1 MPDVML
7 MRTTPALLSL
17 IAAHTRLGRKS
28 FGPFQIDIEAGER
41 IAILGPSGA
50 GKSTLLRLMAGELP
64 CSAGSAALDG
74 KLLSR
79 SDLVALSR
87 RRAVLPQSTD
97 VAFGLDSDLVIAL
110 GRVAQH
116 HDPELKRIVR
126 EAAKQAHAGHLLGRR
141 CDTLSG
147 GEKARVQLARI
158 FAQMWDREA
167 GLILVDEPLSA
178 LDPGLQIDLLDK
190 LDAFARQRGHA
201 VVAVLHD
208 INQAL
213 QAFSRLLLV
222 RDGVLMADLPSH
234 ADAVP
239 QLEALYGIQLQCFD
253 DGQSG
258 ALVLP
263 RRTSA
268 AMTP

>member
-1 MPDVML
+1 
-7 MRTTPALLSL
+7 MRTNPPLLSL
-17 IAAHTRLGRKS
+17 IAAQTRLGRRS
-28 FGPFQIDIEAGER
+28 FGPFHLDIEAGER
-41 IAILGPSGA
+41 VAILGPSGA

-64 CSAGSAALDG
+64 CSAGSAALEG
-74 KLLSR
+74 TLLAR
-79 SDLVALSR
+79 SSLIELSR
-87 RRAVLPQSTD
+87 RRAVLPQSTE
-97 VAFGLDSDLVIAL
+97 VAFGLDCDLVIAL
-110 GRVAQH
+110 GRVARH
-116 HDPELKRIVR
+116 HDPDLAHIVR
-126 EAAKQAHAGHLLGRR
+126 EAAMQAHAGHLLGRR

-222 RDGVLMADLPSH
+222 LEGALMNDLPSH

-253 DGQSG
+253 DGQGST
-258 ALVLP
+258 LVLP
-263 RRTSA
+263 WRAASAVTTS
-268 AMTP
+268 